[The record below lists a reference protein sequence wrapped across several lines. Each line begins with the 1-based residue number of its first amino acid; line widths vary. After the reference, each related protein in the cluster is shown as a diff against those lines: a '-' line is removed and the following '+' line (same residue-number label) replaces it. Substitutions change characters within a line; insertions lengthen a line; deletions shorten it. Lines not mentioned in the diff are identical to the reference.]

1 MNKKSSRQKNSNQDN
16 YKEDNNIYSE
26 ESDSETNK
34 KLTKDQIIE
43 QLRNE
48 IVSINDEKTQLQ
60 QVAQRSQAD
69 LINYKNRMEQEK
81 TDIREKSKHNII
93 LKLITVVDDVE
104 RAIASL
110 PKNSDSDVWQ
120 TGIELIQKTL
130 VNALESEGVSKINPL
145 NQTFDPF
152 TCEAILYQ
160 ETKNA
165 TEGQVIEVIRTGY
178 MINEKILRP
187 AQVVVAQNETNK
199 NQEENNNA

>member
-16 YKEDNNIYSE
+16 CKEDNNIYSE

-60 QVAQRSQAD
+60 QIAQRSQAD
-69 LINYKNRMEQEK
+69 LINYKNRTEQEK

>member
-16 YKEDNNIYSE
+16 CKEDNNIYSE

-69 LINYKNRMEQEK
+69 LINYKNRTEQEK
-81 TDIREKSKHNII
+81 TEIREKSKHNII

-152 TCEAILYQ
+152 TWEAILYQ

>member
-48 IVSINDEKTQLQ
+48 FVSINDEKTQLQ

-69 LINYKNRMEQEK
+69 LINYKNRTEQEK

>member
-1 MNKKSSRQKNSNQDN
+1 M
-16 YKEDNNIYSE
+16 
-26 ESDSETNK
+26 
-34 KLTKDQIIE
+34 
-43 QLRNE
+43 
-48 IVSINDEKTQLQ
+48 Q

-69 LINYKNRMEQEK
+69 LINYKNRTEQEK

>member
-16 YKEDNNIYSE
+16 CKEDNNIYSE

-69 LINYKNRMEQEK
+69 LINYKNRTEQEK

-110 PKNSDSDVWQ
+110 PKNSHSDGWQ

>member
-16 YKEDNNIYSE
+16 CKEDNNIYSE

-81 TDIREKSKHNII
+81 TDIRENSKHNII

>member
-16 YKEDNNIYSE
+16 CKEDNNIYSE

-48 IVSINDEKTQLQ
+48 FVSINDEKTQLQ

-69 LINYKNRMEQEK
+69 LINYKNRTEQEK

-145 NQTFDPF
+145 NQAFDPF

>member
-16 YKEDNNIYSE
+16 CKEDNNIYSE

-48 IVSINDEKTQLQ
+48 FVSINDEKTQLQ

-110 PKNSDSDVWQ
+110 PKNSDSDVWH

>member
-1 MNKKSSRQKNSNQDN
+1 MIKKSSRQKNSNQDN
-16 YKEDNNIYSE
+16 CKEDNNIYSE

-69 LINYKNRMEQEK
+69 LINYKNRTEQEK

>member
-16 YKEDNNIYSE
+16 CKEDNNIYSE

-69 LINYKNRMEQEK
+69 LINYKNRTEQEK
-81 TDIREKSKHNII
+81 TDIREKSNHNII

>member
-16 YKEDNNIYSE
+16 CNEDNNIPSE
-26 ESDSETNK
+26 ESDSKPDK
-34 KLTKDQIIE
+34 KLTKNQIIE
-43 QLRNE
+43 QLRDE
-48 IVSINDEKTQLQ
+48 IVSINDEKSQLQ

-69 LINYKNRMEQEK
+69 LINYKNRTEQEK
-81 TDIREKSKHNII
+81 TDIRGKSKHNII

-110 PKNSDSDVWQ
+110 PKNSDSDGWQ

>member
-16 YKEDNNIYSE
+16 CKEDNNIYSE

-48 IVSINDEKTQLQ
+48 FVSINDEKTQLQ

-69 LINYKNRMEQEK
+69 LINYKNRTEQEK

>member
-69 LINYKNRMEQEK
+69 LINYKNRTEQEK

-130 VNALESEGVSKINPL
+130 VNALESEGASKINPL

>member
-69 LINYKNRMEQEK
+69 LINYKNRTEQEK

>member
-16 YKEDNNIYSE
+16 CKEDNNIYSE

-69 LINYKNRMEQEK
+69 LINYKNRTEQEK

>member
-16 YKEDNNIYSE
+16 CKEDNNIYSE

-69 LINYKNRMEQEK
+69 LINYKNRTEQEK

-130 VNALESEGVSKINPL
+130 VNALESEGVSKINTL

>member
-16 YKEDNNIYSE
+16 CKEDNNIYSE

-93 LKLITVVDDVE
+93 LKLITVVDDEE

>member
-16 YKEDNNIYSE
+16 CKEDNNIYSE

-199 NQEENNNA
+199 NQEENNNV

>member
-16 YKEDNNIYSE
+16 CKEDNNIYSE

>member
-16 YKEDNNIYSE
+16 CKEDNNIYSE

-81 TDIREKSKHNII
+81 TDIREKSRHNII

>member
-16 YKEDNNIYSE
+16 CKEDNNIYSE

-69 LINYKNRMEQEK
+69 LINYKNRTEQEK

-187 AQVVVAQNETNK
+187 AQVVVAQNETIK

>member
-1 MNKKSSRQKNSNQDN
+1 MKKSSRQKNINQDDC
-16 YKEDNNIYSE
+16 KKDQKSSSK
-26 ESDSETNK
+26 ESDSQTSQN
-34 KLTKDQIIE
+34 LTKDQIIE
-43 QLRNE
+43 QLKNE
-48 IVSINDEKTQLQ
+48 FEALSEEKSRLQ
-60 QVAQRSQAD
+60 QVAQRYQAD
-69 LINYKNRMEQEK
+69 LINYKNRTDQEK
-81 TDIREKSKHNII
+81 IDIREKSKHNII

-110 PKNSDSDVWQ
+110 PKNSDSDGWQ

-130 VNALESEGVSKINPL
+130 INALESEGVSKINPL
-145 NQTFDPF
+145 NQSFDPF

-165 TEGQVIEVIRTGY
+165 SEGQVIEVIRTGY

-187 AQVVVAQNETNK
+187 AQVIVAQNETIK

>member
-16 YKEDNNIYSE
+16 CKEDNNIYSE

-48 IVSINDEKTQLQ
+48 FVSINDEKTQLQ

>member
-16 YKEDNNIYSE
+16 CKEDNNIYSE

-69 LINYKNRMEQEK
+69 LINYKNRTEQEK

-152 TCEAILYQ
+152 TCEAILDQ

>member
-16 YKEDNNIYSE
+16 CKEDNNIYSE

-48 IVSINDEKTQLQ
+48 FVSINDEKTQLQ

-69 LINYKNRMEQEK
+69 LINYKNRTEQEK

-110 PKNSDSDVWQ
+110 PKNSF
-120 TGIELIQKTL
+120 TL
-130 VNALESEGVSKINPL
+130 KFIDLSISIGATLKPSNPS
-145 NQTFDPF
+145 NSSGSSYSTPSIVFPARD
-152 TCEAILYQ
+152 AITLF
-160 ETKNA
+160 
-165 TEGQVIEVIRTGY
+165 I
-178 MINEKILRP
+178 
-187 AQVVVAQNETNK
+187 
-199 NQEENNNA
+199 

>member
-69 LINYKNRMEQEK
+69 LINYKNRTEQEK
-81 TDIREKSKHNII
+81 TDIRENSKHNII

>member
-16 YKEDNNIYSE
+16 CKEDNNIYSE

-69 LINYKNRMEQEK
+69 LINYKNRTEQEK
-81 TDIREKSKHNII
+81 TEIREKSKHNII

>member
-69 LINYKNRMEQEK
+69 LINYKNRTEQEK
-81 TDIREKSKHNII
+81 TDIIEKSKHNII

>member
-16 YKEDNNIYSE
+16 CKEDNNICSE

-69 LINYKNRMEQEK
+69 LINYKNRTEQEK